1 MKNDKYVMVMT
12 TATVIL
18 CGLCLLRLFGVIQEE
33 PSTDAERLEVR
44 RKNPYLFKKGQS
56 GNPHGRP
63 KKGKSFADIL
73 EKELKAQKQI
83 LKNSE
88 GEERVIDGKTAL
100 CLAYIK
106 LAFKGENENVR
117 ASCMEKIM
125 KFIDGEFVQRVAM
138 DANLTG
144 GTVIQD
150 VKDGLDKLTPEE
162 RENYFEMCDK
172 ISQGSEEE

>member
-1 MKNDKYVMVMT
+1 M
-12 TATVIL
+12 
-18 CGLCLLRLFGVIQEE
+18 
-33 PSTDAERLEVR
+33 
-44 RKNPYLFKKGQS
+44 S
-56 GNPHGRP
+56 GNPKGRP
-63 KKGKSFADIL
+63 KKGKSFSDIL

-83 LKNSE
+83 LKNAE
-88 GEERVIDGKTAL
+88 GDERVIDGKTAL

-106 LAFKGENENVR
+106 LAFKAENENVR

-138 DANLTG
+138 DATLSG
-144 GTVIQD
+144 GNILEN

-172 ISQGSEEE
+172 MAEGSEEA